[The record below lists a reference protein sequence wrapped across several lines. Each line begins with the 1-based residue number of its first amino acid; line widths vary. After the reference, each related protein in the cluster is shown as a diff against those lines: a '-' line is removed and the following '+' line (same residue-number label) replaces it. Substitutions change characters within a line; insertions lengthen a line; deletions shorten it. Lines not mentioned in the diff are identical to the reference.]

1 MGRRKGIGAL
11 GFVEGLMVVVYGE
24 VLVTGGKAFLGM
36 CLLWWGTVLV
46 FFFGVISELGIV
58 LSNLFILNYLCFQ
71 PIRKLIFLS
80 PLVGDNDRVWSL
92 RFYREFND

>member
-92 RFYREFND
+92 KIL